1 MGSESCLVEEEKT
14 PHQKK
19 NERLCGSIWCDKK
32 IILRPCLVLR
42 VTVCVLC
49 NKIEKNDTYVHDDY
63 YHLSLSHKSQLLFT

>member
-1 MGSESCLVEEEKT
+1 MGTSESCLVEEEKT

-42 VTVCVLC
+42 VTVCVLSS
-49 NKIEKNDTYVHDDY
+49 KIEK
-63 YHLSLSHKSQLLFT
+63 

>member
-1 MGSESCLVEEEKT
+1 MKHKMEKFLLLFCKSGDGGGYTSESCLVEEEKT

-49 NKIEKNDTYVHDDY
+49 NKIEK
-63 YHLSLSHKSQLLFT
+63 